1 MSQNDIDKM
10 KVTELKAELKKKGM
24 PVSGNKA
31 VLVARLK
38 AGKSAIKRKASRKPR
53 KKKSSKRKSAKRK
66 AAKKSRKRKS
76 AKRKAAKKSRKRK
89 SAKRKAAKKSRKRKS
104 AKRKVVKRKASSK
117 KSRTQDWS
125 EMTKAEISKELKSMK
140 VTEIRKSHKL
150 KPYLKGKSKA
160 KKQELINHL
169 SDVLSSGKAPPSPK
183 AKGKKRSSKK
193 RSRKAVKKSAKK
205 KAPKKSTRKVS
216 TKVSRKVSKKAGS
229 KWNIRLTRNYSRA
242 SVKKNKAKLFVFGE
256 NDECFP
262 MGEKWRKDKEID
274 EDDDCYQQSTQAQIR
289 GEPNAAPIVTIS
301 RNGASDKDLKS
312 MMKRDVEAI
321 LKEMKSGKY
330 EDLVLSTNLV
340 GTGVANLPKKKP
352 KVWEFLQ
359 EQLARLKSGGILP
372 RPPLG
377 SNKSSITAFTAWLVD
392 EKIRKRPQ
400 KVVPRK
406 SRKSVAKKSSPTK
419 ESKKSAPAK
428 TITPVPQDSN
438 GDIEKAI
445 RKCLYG
451 DSDILPSAA
460 KQEEVPEIVDEEE
473 EDLDID
479 E

>member
-1 MSQNDIDKM
+1 M
-10 KVTELKAELKKKGM
+10 
-24 PVSGNKA
+24 
-31 VLVARLK
+31 
-38 AGKSAIKRKASRKPR
+38 
-53 KKKSSKRKSAKRK
+53 
-66 AAKKSRKRKS
+66 
-76 AKRKAAKKSRKRK
+76 
-89 SAKRKAAKKSRKRKS
+89 
-104 AKRKVVKRKASSK
+104 
-117 KSRTQDWS
+117 
-125 EMTKAEISKELKSMK
+125 
-140 VTEIRKSHKL
+140 
-150 KPYLKGKSKA
+150 
-160 KKQELINHL
+160 
-169 SDVLSSGKAPPSPK
+169 
-183 AKGKKRSSKK
+183 
-193 RSRKAVKKSAKK
+193 
-205 KAPKKSTRKVS
+205 
-216 TKVSRKVSKKAGS
+216 
-229 KWNIRLTRNYSRA
+229 
-242 SVKKNKAKLFVFGE
+242 
-256 NDECFP
+256 
-262 MGEKWRKDKEID
+262 
-274 EDDDCYQQSTQAQIR
+274 STQAQIR

-301 RNGASDKDLKS
+301 RKGASDKDLKS

-330 EDLVLSTNLV
+330 KDLVLSSQLV

-352 KVWEFLQ
+352 DVWKFLQ
-359 EQLARLKSGGILP
+359 EQLARLKSGGVLP

-377 SNKSSITAFTAWLVD
+377 SDKPSINVFTGWLLD
-392 EKIRKRPQ
+392 KEIRKKPQ
-400 KVVPRK
+400 KVIPRK